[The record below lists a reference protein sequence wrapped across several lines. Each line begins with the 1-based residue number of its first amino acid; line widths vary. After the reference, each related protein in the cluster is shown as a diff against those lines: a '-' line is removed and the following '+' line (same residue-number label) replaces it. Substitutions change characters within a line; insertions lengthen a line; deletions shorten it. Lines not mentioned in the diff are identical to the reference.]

1 MYATTFQAVNSVGLP
16 ARACG
21 TPAKQH
27 NSREAD
33 LVARLKSGD
42 QMAFRELVER
52 YQSKIRNIAIGIL
65 GSREDADE
73 IAQEVFAKVYFA
85 LPSFDA
91 RSSLYTWIY
100 RIAVNECYGFLRKRR
115 FTLVYGSDST
125 DDILST
131 RIQDVPDPRP
141 VTNRAVMQRDFVN
154 KLLGRVPENDRLL
167 LLLKE
172 VEGFSLAELSEM
184 TGLNL
189 NTIKV
194 RLYRT
199 RQSLIKAA
207 AQLESPSRAADRLEI
222 IQ

>member
-1 MYATTFQAVNSVGLP
+1 MYATTFEAVNSVGLHTRQRE
-16 ARACG
+16 A
-21 TPAKQH
+21 PAKH
-27 NSREAD
+27 SNAEAD
-33 LVARLKSGD
+33 LVARLKAGD
-42 QMAFRELVER
+42 QMAFQALVER
-52 YQSKIRNIAIGIL
+52 YQSKIRNITFGIL

-85 LPSFDA
+85 LPGFDA

-100 RIAVNECYGFLRKRR
+100 RIAVNECYGFLRKSRLR
-115 FTLVYGSDST
+115 PVYESDST
-125 DDILST
+125 DST
-131 RIQDVPDPRP
+131 LVPMQNVADPRP
-141 VTNRAVMQRDFVN
+141 VTDRAVMQRDFVN
-154 KLLGRVPENDRLL
+154 KLLARVPENDRLL

-189 NTIKV
+189 NTLKV
-194 RLYRT
+194 RLFRT

-207 AQLESPSRAADRLEI
+207 AQLESPSRAAGRVEV

>member
-1 MYATTFQAVNSVGLP
+1 MYATTFEAVNSVGLP
-16 ARACG
+16 ARPREA
-21 TPAKQH
+21 PAKQS
-27 NSREAD
+27 NTREAE
-33 LVARLKSGD
+33 LVARLKAGN
-42 QMAFRELVER
+42 QTAFRELVER
-52 YQSKIRNIAIGIL
+52 YQSKIRNITFGIL

-115 FTLVYGSDST
+115 LTLVYESDSPHDT
-125 DDILST
+125 LST
-131 RIQDVPDPRP
+131 RMQDVADPRP
-141 VTNRAVMQRDFVN
+141 VTDRAVMQRDFVN
-154 KLLGRVPENDRLL
+154 KLLARVPEDDRLL

-189 NTIKV
+189 NTLKV
-194 RLYRT
+194 RLFRT
-199 RQSLIKAA
+199 RQRLIKAA
-207 AQLESPSRAADRLEI
+207 AELESPRIHSR
-222 IQ
+222 QK

>member
-1 MYATTFQAVNSVGLP
+1 MYATTFEAMNSVSLP
-16 ARACG
+16 ARPCEA
-21 TPAKQH
+21 PSKQR
-27 NSREAD
+27 NSKEAD
-33 LVARLKSGD
+33 LVARLKAGD
-42 QMAFRELVER
+42 QIAFREMVER
-52 YQSKIRNIAIGIL
+52 YQSKIRSVTFGIL

-115 FTLVYGSDST
+115 LTLVYGSDSP

-131 RIQDVPDPRP
+131 RMQEVADPRP
-141 VTNRAVMQRDFVN
+141 VTDRAVMQRDFVN
-154 KLLGRVPENDRLL
+154 KLLARVPEDDRLL

-189 NTIKV
+189 NTLKV
-194 RLYRT
+194 RLFRT
-199 RQSLIKAA
+199 RQRLIKAA
-207 AQLESPSRAADRLEI
+207 AQLESPRIYSRKK
-222 IQ
+222 